1 MSNNLYS
8 LSQCA
13 VVSSGFSTKGAV
25 EHDPDGTHQVIMSKH
40 LVAGE
45 AYRYLDE
52 HELRI
57 VPHGNIE
64 KYLLQPGDILFMS
77 RGANNYTVLL
87 ESFPQPAIAPS
98 TFYVLRPRKGVD
110 PAYLAWCLAQ
120 QPTLAYFS
128 EIRTGASTP
137 MIPRPEFSA
146 LMIPLPS
153 MNTQKSIAQLAALQG
168 REKSLSRQLIDETER
183 LHRLLGQ
190 TLFNSI
196 ATGRLK

>member
-1 MSNNLYS
+1 MSSSLYS

-25 EHDPDGTHQVIMSKH
+25 EHDPDGTHQVIMAKH
-40 LVAGE
+40 LIAGE
-45 AYRYLDE
+45 AYHYREE

-57 VPHGNIE
+57 LPYGNVE
-64 KYLLQPGDILFMS
+64 KYLLRPGDILFMS
-77 RGANNYTVLL
+77 RGANNYAVLL

-98 TFYVLRPRKGVD
+98 TFYVLRPRSGVY
-110 PAYLAWCLAQ
+110 PAYLVWCLAQ
-120 QPTLAYFS
+120 QPALGYLS

-146 LMIPLPS
+146 LKIPLPS
-153 MNTQKSIAQLAALQG
+153 MNAQRRIAELAVLQG

-183 LHRLLGQ
+183 LNRLLGQ
-190 TLFNSI
+190 ALFNSI
-196 ATGRLK
+196 ETGKLK